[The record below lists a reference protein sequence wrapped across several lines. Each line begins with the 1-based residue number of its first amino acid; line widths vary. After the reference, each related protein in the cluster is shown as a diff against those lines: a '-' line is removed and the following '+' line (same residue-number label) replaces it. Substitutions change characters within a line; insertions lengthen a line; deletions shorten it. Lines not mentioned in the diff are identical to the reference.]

1 MIALGYTGLGEQASA
16 EAHYAE
22 CWRWTPT
29 TWARRCTA
37 DYSTSDFQ
45 GA

>member
-22 CWRWTPT
+22 VLALDAYHLGT
-29 TWARRCTA
+29 TLHRRLL
-37 DYSTSDFQ
+37 DE
-45 GA
+45 